1 MDNQNPLT
9 QKNQPNPLAQFYR
22 KPGTYVKLPSN
33 GRFYSKT
40 PKFSDTGE
48 LAVFPMT
55 AKDELILKNPD
66 ALFNGEAIKQVVASV
81 CPDITDVNEIPAAD
95 LDMILVAMRMTSY
108 GDDMGLSVSHGC
120 EASNGRE
127 QSITVSLGSIIAS
140 LKPIPADVGIVKLGS
155 GITVNLRPYNLHD
168 QSRLLRSQ
176 FNTMRQIQANEDNK
190 MLSTEDKT
198 RIATEQYN
206 AMVEL
211 AQQLLTGC
219 VEKVV
224 VPDGTEVTDR
234 RHIADWVK
242 NLDRAS
248 VDRLDQELKRFQ
260 EFGIIREVTTKCDY
274 CGEEYKTDML
284 FDPTSF
290 FTAGS

>member
-9 QKNQPNPLAQFYR
+9 QKGQPNPLAQYYR
-22 KPGTYVKLPSN
+22 RPGTYVKLPSA
-33 GRFYSKT
+33 GRFYQKS

-66 ALFNGEAIKQVVASV
+66 ALFNGEAIKQVIASV
-81 CPDITDVNEIPAAD
+81 CPDIPDVNEIPAAD
-95 LDMILVAMRMTSY
+95 IDMILVAMRMTSY
-108 GDDMGLSVSHGC
+108 GDDMSLNVSHGC
-120 EASNGRE
+120 DASNGKT
-127 QSITVSLGSIIAS
+127 QDITVGLGSIIS
-140 LKPIPADVGIVKLGS
+140 TLRPIPEDVGIVKLGS
-155 GITVNLRPYNLHD
+155 GITVHLRPYNLHD
-168 QSRLLRSQ
+168 QSRLLRMQ

-190 MLSTEDKT
+190 TLTTEDRTKM
-198 RIATEQYN
+198 ANEQYN

-219 VEKVV
+219 VEKVST
-224 VPDGTEVTDR
+224 PDGVDVTDR
-234 RHIADWVK
+234 RHITDWVK

-290 FTAGS
+290 FTVGS